1 VEPATLRRDRDVP
14 NLSAGTV
21 GHRLRAAACL
31 ASEVAGGL
39 SAANRILRGS
49 RAALASPAPSELRR
63 AINPEPPV
71 MLVHGLAAN
80 SSCFTKMERRLH
92 NAGYTVYAVNYP
104 SFGAD
109 LAACGRHLEREAA
122 WLRDETGSGSVNVV
136 AHSLGGV
143 VLRWAVTHTWMR
155 DWVALAITLGSP
167 HRGTPT
173 ARLAPPAL
181 PGFGRI
187 ISQLRPAINDHDISE
202 GLVGPDI
209 RWVAVAAE
217 HDWVVPA
224 KYARLPGSENVRNVT
239 VPRAG
244 HLTLPN
250 SNHCM
255 DIILEEL
262 AASARPKN
270 ACGAA

>member
-1 VEPATLRRDRDVP
+1 VP

-31 ASEVAGGL
+31 ASEVSGGL
-39 SAANRILRGS
+39 SAVNHILRGS
-49 RAALASPAPSELRR
+49 RAAMASRAPSGLRV
-63 AINPEPPV
+63 AISPEPPV

-80 SSCFTKMERRLH
+80 SSCFTKMERQLH
-92 NAGYTVYAVNYP
+92 GAGYTVYAVNYP
-104 SFGAD
+104 SFGTD
-109 LAACGRHLEREAA
+109 VAACGRHLEREAA
-122 WLRDETGSGSVNVV
+122 WLRDETGSESVNVV

-167 HRGTPT
+167 HHGTPT

-187 ISQLRPAINDHDISE
+187 ISQLRPNINDHDTIES
-202 GLVGPDI
+202 LVGGPDI

-217 HDWVVPA
+217 LDWVVPA
-224 KYARLPGSENVRNVT
+224 KYARLPSSENVRNVT
-239 VPRAG
+239 VPRVG

-250 SNHCM
+250 SNQCM

-262 AASARPKN
+262 AASERPKN
-270 ACGAA
+270 DRGAA